1 MPAPSRQAKAAQ
13 RANNHPGT
21 CHQRSLSFEPQWLR
35 MMMSQRMPW
44 CRRWLHVILGR
55 ACHMLSQGGRVT
67 CYPGRACHMLS
78 QGGRV
83 TCYPGARV
91 SHGIQGQAKRVSHG
105 TQQTK
110 QSRSGANQT
119 VTPGMSHVMPGRTCH
134 MLPQGA
140 RVTCYPWGARCSCYE
155 LNLADWLTSSWLK
168 VIEATRTVHAKVM
181 MRLRA
186 GCPLFWLR
194 VEPG

>member
-1 MPAPSRQAKAAQ
+1 MVSPLGGRVTCYPRAPVS
-13 RANNHPGT
+13 HVTPG
-21 CHQRSLSFEPQWLR
+21 RP
-35 MMMSQRMPW
+35 
-44 CRRWLHVILGR
+44 
-55 ACHMLSQGGRVT
+55 CHMLPWGGRVT
-67 CYPGRACHMLS
+67 CYPGRTCHMLPWAGVS
-78 QGGRV
+78 HVIPGRP
-83 TCYPGARV
+83 CHMLPWAGV
-91 SHGIQGQAKRVSHG
+91 SHGIQGQTKRVSHG

-119 VTPGMSHVMPGRTCH
+119 VTPGMSHVMPGRACH

-140 RVTCYPWGARCSCYE
+140 RVTCYPWGARCSGYE